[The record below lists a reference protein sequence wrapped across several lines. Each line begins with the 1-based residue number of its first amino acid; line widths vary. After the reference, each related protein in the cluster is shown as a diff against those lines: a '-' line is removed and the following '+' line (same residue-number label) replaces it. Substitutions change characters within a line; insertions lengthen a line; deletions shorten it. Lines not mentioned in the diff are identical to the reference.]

1 MSGGLELLK
10 IEKRLIDERVAKGG
24 AQLKWWYFESCV
36 FIITDKARGKGGGR
50 QKVSV
55 L

>member
-1 MSGGLELLK
+1 V
-10 IEKRLIDERVAKGG
+10 DERREVCEGERSFII
-24 AQLKWWYFESCV
+24 LRTV
-36 FIITDKARGKGGGR
+36 FYLIITDKTRGKGGGR